1 MISGES
7 LYRPP
12 KPLAHD
18 AVQMPPEALTMA
30 RGRDDA
36 RLSQL
41 RSVLNAGPAVQR
53 LERAA
58 QALTGVA
65 STPVQ
70 MLKSSKSEKVD
81 ISKLPDDLLHRLA
94 VAAAEGR
101 AVSGYTFEPG
111 DKEELVEACRLRQ
124 DRDRNPHEEKDHNL
138 QSRVN
143 RLGPVPVA

>member
-7 LYRPP
+7 LLRPP

-18 AVQMPPEALTMA
+18 AVQKPPEAVALA

-53 LERAA
+53 LERASA
-58 QALTGVA
+58 ALTGVA
-65 STPVQ
+65 STPLQ
-70 MLKSSKSEKVD
+70 MLKSSKGDKVD

-94 VAAAEGR
+94 AAAVEGR
-101 AVSGYTFEPG
+101 PVSGYTFEPG
-111 DKEELVEACRLRQ
+111 DKEQLVQTCQRRHDESRKKGR
-124 DRDRNPHEEKDHNL
+124 RHEVSL
-138 QSRVN
+138 QRRMN
-143 RLGPVPVA
+143 RLGPIPVA